1 MACNSDFIEF
11 VYSQIAGSDEVH
23 SCKMFGNYVIYITD
37 KPVMNVLKMIQ
48 KNELIHL
55 YRTWNSQIGS
65 KDLKKA

>member
-23 SCKMFGNYVIYITD
+23 SCKMFGDYVIYINE

-48 KNELIHL
+48 KNEL
-55 YRTWNSQIGS
+55 
-65 KDLKKA
+65 